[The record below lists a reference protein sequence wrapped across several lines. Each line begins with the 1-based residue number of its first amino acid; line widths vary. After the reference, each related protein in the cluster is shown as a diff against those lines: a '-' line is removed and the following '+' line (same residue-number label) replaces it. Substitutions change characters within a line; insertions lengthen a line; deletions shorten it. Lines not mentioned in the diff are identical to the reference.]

1 MKNKISVSVMCADLL
16 ALGKDIRILEECGVD
31 MLHVDVMDA
40 HFVPNLTF
48 GPDFIKKMQAFT
60 DLPLDCH
67 FMVTDPWLMLGKLQ
81 LRPQDLFT
89 AHVEVETDHAALAT
103 EVHKTGARFG
113 LAVSPDTP
121 VEALQ
126 PHLAYL
132 DTVTLMLVYPG
143 FAGAKM
149 VEGIMEKVGVCRRFL
164 DAAGYPGIEISV
176 DGSVSCERA
185 QYMAGLGASIFVGGT
200 AGIYRKGMDLHETI
214 PAFRS
219 FIGG

>member
-1 MKNKISVSVMCADLL
+1 MKNKISVSVMCSDLL

-103 EVHKTGARFG
+103 EVHKTGAR
-113 LAVSPDTP
+113 
-121 VEALQ
+121 
-126 PHLAYL
+126 
-132 DTVTLMLVYPG
+132 
-143 FAGAKM
+143 
-149 VEGIMEKVGVCRRFL
+149 
-164 DAAGYPGIEISV
+164 
-176 DGSVSCERA
+176 
-185 QYMAGLGASIFVGGT
+185 
-200 AGIYRKGMDLHETI
+200 
-214 PAFRS
+214 
-219 FIGG
+219 